1 MIASLQV
8 GSDISLLQQIKLIP
22 SLFNIGVPIE
32 DFASIIFIEGR
43 LPRFVMALCVGASL
57 GLAGSLLQQLTQN
70 ALVSPLTLGSASGA
84 WLALVICSIWFPA
97 LVSDF
102 DTLFALVGAMLTLML
117 VVFIAGIRNLSGLP
131 VILAGMAVNI
141 LLGSVATAIV
151 LLNEQFAKNL
161 FIWGAG
167 DLAQNGWQEVRWLV
181 HIFLPAILFFIFAH
195 RILSLLRL
203 GLSYAI
209 ARGLNFIPLFF
220 GLIVLALWLVSASI
234 STVGVISFVGL
245 LAPNIARHMNARTP
259 LAELL
264 LSTALGA
271 VMLVFTDTLAIWLST
286 MTLDIVPS
294 GIAAAL
300 IGAPALIYLSRK
312 KLSAQDNIS
321 LVLPCNRLSLSFE
334 LRVTLVIIFVLAL
347 VLALFVSKGTDLA
360 GITMWQIKVPSS
372 FAWELRWPRI
382 LTAIAA
388 GAGVGVS
395 GVLLQRLIY
404 NPLASPDILGISSGA
419 TLALVAG
426 SIFFGINI
434 FEAAPLMAFLGCML
448 VLVIL
453 IWLGKKHN
461 YAPSM
466 LILIGISLT
475 ALIEAL
481 VQFSLAK
488 GDESVYGILNWL
500 AGSTYRVSP
509 QSAVILGVSIAVL
522 LSIVYSLQRW
532 VTIISAG
539 RSFAHS
545 RGLQVSKVFILL
557 LTLVALISGIVTSF
571 MGPVAFVGLLAPHIA
586 VMLGAKKANQQ
597 IAVTA
602 LIGSTLMLLADWVG
616 QVIVYPSQI
625 AAGTIV
631 SIIGGIYF
639 ILLLIKGR
647 KLA

>member
-1 MIASLQV
+1 MP
-8 GSDISLLQQIKLIP
+8 KL
-22 SLFNIGVPIE
+22 
-32 DFASIIFIEGR
+32 
-43 LPRFVMALCVGASL
+43 
-57 GLAGSLLQQLTQN
+57 
-70 ALVSPLTLGSASGA
+70 
-84 WLALVICSIWFPA
+84 
-97 LVSDF
+97 
-102 DTLFALVGAMLTLML
+102 
-117 VVFIAGIRNLSGLP
+117 
-131 VILAGMAVNI
+131 
-141 LLGSVATAIV
+141 
-151 LLNEQFAKNL
+151 
-161 FIWGAG
+161 
-167 DLAQNGWQEVRWLV
+167 
-181 HIFLPAILFFIFAH
+181 LPAIFIFIFSP

-203 GLSYAI
+203 GQSNAI

-220 GLIVLALWLVSASI
+220 GLIFLALWLVSVSI

-271 VMLVFTDTLAIWLST
+271 IMLVFTDTLAIWLST

-300 IGAPALIYLSRK
+300 IGAPALIYFSRK

-321 LVLPCNRLSLSFE
+321 LVLPRNRLSLS
-334 LRVTLVIIFVLAL
+334 LSSSSLSLKVVLVIIFVLAL
-347 VLALFVSKGTDLA
+347 VLALFVSKTTDIA
-360 GITMWQIKVPSS
+360 GITMWQIKVPSY
-372 FAWELRWPRI
+372 FAWELRWPRM

-475 ALIEAL
+475 ALIEAI

-509 QSAVILGVSIAVL
+509 KSALILGISMTILV
-522 LSIVYSLQRW
+522 SIVYSLQRW

-539 RSFAHS
+539 RNFAHS
-545 RGLQVSKVFILL
+545 RGLQVNKVFILL
-557 LTLVALISGIVTSF
+557 LILVALMSGIVTSF
-571 MGPVAFVGLLAPHIA
+571 MGPVAFVGLLAPHIS
-586 VMLGAKKANQQ
+586 VMLGARKANQQ

-602 LIGSTLMLLADWVG
+602 LIGATLMLLADWLG
-616 QVIVYPSQI
+616 QVLLYPSQI

-639 ILLLIKGR
+639 ILLLIQGR